1 MRSLGRLFPF
11 SILADEI
18 VVLVLPAIRP
28 TLNFAGPELQMSNR
42 NTRRKLS
49 VESLEG
55 RRLLAGN
62 VTAVLR
68 GGDLIL
74 SGDTADNSVQVS
86 RLPSGLFHI
95 QGLEGTTVN
104 GKPAIDAFAD
114 AHDIDV
120 LMQQGG
126 IDKFTIQGGFTLP
139 GDLDVRLHDGN
150 VLIEGSDGP
159 VTIDED
165 LSVRTGPNGDVTL
178 RNEVRVRG
186 KTDIESAGTVNLAS
200 GRATLPTYASA
211 KFSHPLTIDNQFFP
225 LVQKSEFKYDIT
237 EGGTLTERIVVSVP
251 TKTKTILGIQTQEVR
266 DTVFRADGQLKEDTL
281 DWYAQDDKGNV
292 WYLGEKVTN
301 YLYDD
306 QGHFLKTTSG
316 GTWEAGVNGA
326 IAGIIMEAVPNVGDR
341 YYQEFNANDVLDQAA
356 VLKKGESVT
365 VPKGAF
371 TNLLRTRDT
380 SVKEPIGVKDKLY
393 APGIGIVEEIA
404 FDHITGA
411 VIELTELKSV
421 TLNGVEVSQ
430 LVSPTRK
437 QGTNVTGRFV
447 GGIRLDGAVEIDAA
461 GAVAIVGATFKTTSE
476 LNGASEIS
484 LAESLLSG
492 PSIIAA
498 DGTIGLR
505 KVEASKRVVIKGAE
519 NVNILDSRFRREVRV
534 VLGNGDSTL
543 AVKGS
548 VIFELNADGGLGHN
562 VFDDQGSNS
571 NSKLKLKRFS

>member
-281 DWYAQDDKGNV
+281 DWYAQDDKGNANFAHPQIRHRHDMR
-292 WYLGEKVTN
+292 LG
-301 YLYDD
+301 D
-306 QGHFLKTTSG
+306 
-316 GTWEAGVNGA
+316 
-326 IAGIIMEAVPNVGDR
+326 
-341 YYQEFNANDVLDQAA
+341 
-356 VLKKGESVT
+356 
-365 VPKGAF
+365 
-371 TNLLRTRDT
+371 
-380 SVKEPIGVKDKLY
+380 
-393 APGIGIVEEIA
+393 
-404 FDHITGA
+404 
-411 VIELTELKSV
+411 
-421 TLNGVEVSQ
+421 
-430 LVSPTRK
+430 
-437 QGTNVTGRFV
+437 
-447 GGIRLDGAVEIDAA
+447 
-461 GAVAIVGATFKTTSE
+461 
-476 LNGASEIS
+476 
-484 LAESLLSG
+484 
-492 PSIIAA
+492 
-498 DGTIGLR
+498 
-505 KVEASKRVVIKGAE
+505 
-519 NVNILDSRFRREVRV
+519 
-534 VLGNGDSTL
+534 
-543 AVKGS
+543 
-548 VIFELNADGGLGHN
+548 
-562 VFDDQGSNS
+562 
-571 NSKLKLKRFS
+571 